1 MNETLSLYR
10 EREEAVIVFH
20 NKNILPHVNMPHLH
34 SQYEFYYNI
43 DGAKGLFADKKFYEC
58 TGRDLF
64 LIPRLCVH
72 KVMVAPNVNYER
84 CIINIDSK
92 VIDAINAAPNL
103 HRPLTWLEG
112 VGQPGPRKVTLTER
126 QHQNFLALIAQYHAA
141 GDYEL
146 ERYAR
151 LIELLAFLGERFG
164 IGKECEGRSKK
175 PESIP
180 EQALLVV
187 EENFRDIKISEIS
200 EKLYVNCSYLSVIFK
215 EEYGIT
221 LEQYLII
228 RKIAEAKK
236 YLYMGV
242 PVNEVCKLCGFHN
255 DSNFSRTFKK
265 YEGCSPR
272 NLEKLTSPL

>member
-43 DGAKGLFADKKFYEC
+43 DGAKGMFADKKFYEC

-112 VGQPGPRKVTLTER
+112 VGQPGPRKVALTER
-126 QHQNFLALIAQYHAA
+126 EHQKFLVLIAQYHAA
-141 GDYEL
+141 GYDEL
-146 ERYAR
+146 IRYAR
-151 LIELLAFLGERFG
+151 LIELLAFLGEHFA

-200 EKLYVNCSYLSVIFK
+200 EKLYVNSSYLSVIFK

-242 PVNEVCKLCGFHN
+242 PVNEVCQLCGFHN

-272 NLEKLTSPL
+272 NLERLTSPL